1 MCPPYPVPVW
11 GDLPAHPLVVH
22 APVVLIPLVAI
33 GALFMAIR
41 PRLSK
46 RFGVLVA
53 VGSWVALVTSMAA
66 RITGEDFARTVPI
79 SSEHVNYGNVQP
91 IFAVVLAVAV
101 TVLWLVDR
109 GIPGNRRRPLWVR
122 AWAVATVVAAV
133 LSVWWTVLT
142 GHSGAESVWG

>member
-1 MCPPYPVPVW
+1 MW
-11 GDLPAHPLVVH
+11 GELPTHPLVVH
-22 APVVLIPLVAI
+22 APVVLIPLVAV
-33 GALFMAIR
+33 GAVFMAIR

-53 VGSWVALVTSMAA
+53 VGSWLALVASIAA
-66 RITGEDFARTVPI
+66 RITGEDFARAMPV
-79 SSEHVNYGNVQP
+79 SAEHVDYGNVQP
-91 IFAVVLAVAV
+91 IFAITLAVTV

-109 GIPGNRRRPLWVR
+109 GIPGNRQRPRWVR